1 MPSQFGRYQS
11 GIEAATG
18 NLVPAYGKMAEQ
30 TANAIAGFGQ
40 NLSVGIQ
47 KYQANSAENEMID
60 QEAQA
65 LGEQLK
71 QYHDTFATNDE
82 YKPFTE
88 QLNQYVDKLSKIPE
102 MSLAQKRGALNG
114 AKVAFSNIGNQL
126 QMFNAMKT
134 MNEERA
140 AADAMRPENNPVSEV
155 VDTVLPMAL
164 DAFDYSKPY
173 LGNEAGYSKALDNLV
188 KQGANIDKPAKL
200 EEYRKRVEEAAT
212 EMSKTNPMGLNIL
225 DQVNAA
231 RKLDEATSPDV
242 EGYSEAEQAIR
253 TPAEQKTTAAPESL
267 KSYFKASDIES
278 ELQSVQE
285 KIKQYNLKDAQGG
298 YRVPAL
304 GEETAG
310 KFIDEFGATLGYGAK
325 GLENNEALRTYIQG
339 LKASANIKGQIGDKS
354 IEQAVRDFYKKDQES
369 LGLASSLN
377 IVNELAKGSS
387 LGISAL
393 LPMSLEGARGFVPL
407 STNEEKAIKEASRK
421 IVAEGAGNVPSET
434 LERLKTRETQLK
446 NRLLTVK
453 GSEQLVS
460 QTQATLANAPK
471 PNQMA
476 LNPVDITVPKEEP
489 VSSEVRN
496 QRAIDF
502 MTQRLGYR
510 DANGN
515 LVTPASVNRI
525 FGDMGTGGVKTTT
538 LPNGATLYRIPDG
551 KGGYESKIVEAKD
564 TSAQTKTAELSTY
577 GVQDPKSGKL
587 LYEEPIKGLGVMIRG
602 TGKFPSDKEA
612 GNFKDKIA
620 KAAMVVDAMNR
631 VKEIAEKN
639 PYGTKLPWSTSQVDI
654 ISEQSKAIAALKE
667 ILALDRLSDK
677 DVEII
682 MARIPKNE
690 SWMRTPAQTKLQAD
704 NVIKDVQNLLYNIG
718 TVYKL
723 DVAIKGQSNS
733 KGGKST
739 VKELKKELNR

>member
-1 MPSQFGRYQS
+1 MPPIFGRYQS

-30 TANAIAGFGQ
+30 TANALTGLGQ
-40 NLSVGIQ
+40 NIAAGIERYG
-47 KYQANSAENEMID
+47 KNRDESEMID
-60 QEAQA
+60 QEAQGI
-65 LGEQLK
+65 GEQLK
-71 QYHDTFATNDE
+71 QYAITFGSNDE

-155 VDTVLPMAL
+155 QDTVLPMAL
-164 DAFDYSKPY
+164 NNFDFSKPY
-173 LGNEAGYSKALDNLV
+173 LGNEAGYSASLDNLA

-212 EMSKTNPMGLNIL
+212 EMSKTNPMGLTIL

-231 RKLDEATSPDV
+231 RKLDAATSPDT

-253 TPAEQKTTAAPESL
+253 TPAEQKSSVAPESL
-267 KSYFKASDIES
+267 KSYFKASDIET

-298 YRVPAL
+298 NRVPAL
-304 GEETAG
+304 GEETIG
-310 KFIDEFGATLGYGAK
+310 KFIDEMGATLGYGAK
-325 GLENNEALRTYIQG
+325 GLEGNEAVRTYVQG
-339 LKASANIKGQIGDKS
+339 LKASAGIKGQIGDKS

-377 IVNELAKGSS
+377 IVNEFAKGMT
-387 LGISAL
+387 LGISAA
-393 LPMSLEGARGFVPL
+393 PAMASEAGRGFQPL
-407 STNEEKAIKEASRK
+407 SSNEEKAIVEASRK

-434 LERLKTRETQLK
+434 LERLKTREKQLN

-453 GSEQLVS
+453 GSEQLVN

-476 LNPVDITVPKEEP
+476 LEPIDVVVPQERPVAPEI
-489 VSSEVRN
+489 RN
-496 QRAIDF
+496 QKAIDF

-525 FGDMGTGGVKTTT
+525 FGDMGTGGVKTIN
-538 LPNGATLYRIPDG
+538 LPNGGQVIKIPND
-551 KGGYESKIVEAKD
+551 KGGYDNQYIKPEDK
-564 TSAQTKTAELSTY
+564 SAQTKTAELSTY

-602 TGKFPSDKEA
+602 TGKFPTDKDA

-620 KAAMVVDAMNR
+620 KAAMVVDAMKR
-631 VKEIAEKN
+631 VKQIAKEHPIK
-639 PYGTKLPWSTSQVDI
+639 TKLPWTDAQVDI
-654 ISEQSKAIAALKE
+654 IGEQSKAIAALKE

-682 MARIPKNE
+682 MKRIPSND
-690 SWMRTPAQTKLQAD
+690 SWMRTASQTDLQAD
-704 NVIKDVQNLLYNIG
+704 NVIKDVQNLLYNLG
-718 TVYKL
+718 TIYKL
-723 DVAIKGQSNS
+723 DVSVKGQSNS
-733 KGGKST
+733 KGGNST